1 MSIFK
6 HTVVLALFCG
16 SLYSQTIPETF
27 SPSATLNADQCYD
40 LIKTVWDGLKKISE
54 EHQTSVDIK
63 SEFETTTEFND
74 RVRKAKDL
82 YANKVQKFF
91 QENKLNESQYSVWM
105 KAELVKYDAD
115 NQVYSVK
122 SPTAILIQPKK
133 KEIAVVCPANKYLVI
148 TEINK
153 KGYRF
158 ANLQL
163 NTEPEFSW
171 FVNKQTAQS
180 AKNKEHVMFFKVNFS
195 FAVSIAPADNQII
208 LSIIP
213 SKIALLDQQ
222 ENFTYWSD
230 DIRL

>member
-1 MSIFK
+1 
-6 HTVVLALFCG
+6 
-16 SLYSQTIPETF
+16 
-27 SPSATLNADQCYD
+27 
-40 LIKTVWDGLKKISE
+40 
-54 EHQTSVDIK
+54 
-63 SEFETTTEFND
+63 
-74 RVRKAKDL
+74 
-82 YANKVQKFF
+82 VQKSF
-91 QENKLNESQYSVWM
+91 QENKLNELQFSVWM

-122 SPTAILIQPKK
+122 SPTTILVQPKK
-133 KEIAVVCPANKYLVI
+133 KEIAVMCPSNKYISI
-148 TEINK
+148 TEVNK

-163 NTEPEFSW
+163 NTDPEFSW

-180 AKNKEHVMFFKVNFS
+180 AKSKEHVMFFKVNFT
-195 FAVSIAPADNQII
+195 FAVSIGPADNQII

-213 SKIALLDQQ
+213 SRIALLDQQ